1 MDIKVK
7 IIEVKEVT
15 TKAGQKFNAYKTV
28 DKHGKKMDVRFT
40 RDVTNPPTAPCTLI
54 VEDTKCNV
62 STTRQYPILWIQAI
76 KGIEETVRKSNVT
89 DYFGD
94 NAEDDG
100 EGVPL

>member
-1 MDIKVK
+1 MDINIK
-7 IIEVKEVT
+7 IIEVKEIT
-15 TKAGQKFNAYKTV
+15 TKTGQKFNAYKTV
-28 DKHGKKMDVRFT
+28 DKRGKKMDVRFT

-62 STTRQYPILWIQAI
+62 ATNRQYPILWIQAI
-76 KGIEETVRKSNVT
+76 KGIAEATYRSNVS

-94 NAEDDG
+94 STEDDG